1 MGRAPATCITVALIS
16 ALHLRR
22 SAYDRLIIGDDS
34 APSARISRPARLP
47 GTLARLPGNLIL
59 LAWVAW
65 RGHRAD
71 PFATRW
77 RAYRFVHRT
86 APPIVRVLPGRQGR
100 VVRGWL
106 AGDSGADAEARA
118 LVAQACRV
126 RRFPPAARI
135 IALAI
140 AAGRPALAADLL
152 TLLPSDTPQHS
163 WLTASLQLAA
173 GEWEVAAGAGGW
185 PAARVRR
192 RAAELI
198 AGPAATLA
206 AAAAAAPPSRRA
218 RGAPTRVLHL
228 VTNSLPWTQAGYTVR
243 THHILRAQRAAG
255 LDPHV
260 LTRWGFP
267 VAQGHLTAGGVDWV
281 DGIAYHRLRG
291 RPSGAEAAALALV
304 DRLQVSVL
312 HAATDHP
319 NAALGLRL
327 RARTGIPLV
336 YEVRGFLEE
345 SRASRVGGDGRPTSD
360 QRLSRQAETAAML
373 AADAV
378 LTLGEAMR
386 TEIIARGVPAERV
399 HLVPNGI
406 DPLLLEQRP
415 ESAPGIRQRLG
426 LAPEDF
432 VVGTVTT
439 IYPHE
444 GLDTLIEAARLL
456 RRSRPTGSRLRV
468 LIVGGGPGAAALRA
482 KCAEDVAAGDVLLT
496 GPVPSIEVAE
506 YFRALDVFA
515 LPRTDDRV
523 CHLVT
528 PLKPLEAMALGIPV
542 VGSDVGGIA
551 EIVADGQT
559 GLLVPPAD
567 PAALAEAITRLRYD
581 DATRSRL
588 RDAARRWVAQ
598 HRTWHAVAATDL
610 AVYREVRGW

>member
-1 MGRAPATCITVALIS
+1 MTVALIS
-16 ALHLRR
+16 ALHLSR
-22 SAYDRLIIGDDS
+22 SAYDRIIIGDDS
-34 APSARISRPARLP
+34 APSARIALPARLL
-47 GTLARLPGNLIL
+47 GTLARLPGNLVL
-59 LAWVAW
+59 LAGIAW

-71 PFATRW
+71 PYATRW
-77 RAYRFVHRT
+77 RAYRLLQQA
-86 APPIVRVLPGRQGR
+86 APTIVRALPGRR
-100 VVRGWL
+100 WRLIRGWL
-106 AGDSGADAEARA
+106 TGDAAADAQATA
-118 LVAQACRV
+118 LVDKACHR
-126 RRFPPAARI
+126 RRFPTAARI

-140 AAGRPALAADLL
+140 AAGRPALATDLL
-152 TLLPSDTPQHS
+152 TRLPPDTPQFP

-173 GEWEVAAGAGGW
+173 GEWEQAAQAEGR
-185 PAARVRR
+185 PAADVRR

-206 AAAAAAPPSRRA
+206 AAALAAGPARRTA
-218 RGAPTRVLHL
+218 GGAPARVLHL

-243 THHILRAQRAAG
+243 THHIVRAQRAVG

-267 VAQGHLTAGGVDWV
+267 VAQGHLTASGIDWV

-291 RPSGAEAAALALV
+291 RPAAAEAAALALV

-345 SRASRVGGDGRPTSD
+345 SRASRVGGGGRLTSD
-360 QRLSRQAETAAML
+360 QRLSREAETAAML

-386 TEIIARGVPAERV
+386 AEIIARGVPAARI

-406 DPLLLEQRP
+406 DPVLLAEQP
-415 ESAPGIRQRLG
+415 EPVIRQRLG
-426 LAPEDF
+426 LSPTDF

-444 GLDTLIEAARLL
+444 GLRTLVSAARLL
-456 RRSRPTGSRLRV
+456 RQSQPAGGRLRV

-482 KCAEDVAAGDVLLT
+482 LCAEDLAAGDVLMT
-496 GPVPSIEVAE
+496 GPVPGSEVAG
-506 YFRALDVFA
+506 YFRALDIFA
-515 LPRTDDRV
+515 LPRTNDRV

-542 VGSDVGGIA
+542 IGSNVGGIA
-551 EIVADGQT
+551 EVVDDGRT
-559 GLLVPPAD
+559 GLLVPPEDA
-567 PAALAEAITRLRYD
+567 PALAEAITRLRYD
-581 DATRSRL
+581 DDTRSRL
-588 RDAARRWVAQ
+588 RDAARSWVAE
-598 HRTWHAVAATDL
+598 HRTWPAVAATDL